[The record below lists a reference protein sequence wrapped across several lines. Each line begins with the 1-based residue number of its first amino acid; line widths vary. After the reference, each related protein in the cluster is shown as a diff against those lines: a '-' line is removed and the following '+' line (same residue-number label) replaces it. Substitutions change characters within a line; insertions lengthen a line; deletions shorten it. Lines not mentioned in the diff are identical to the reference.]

1 APLQSIDYDYNIRGW
16 MTEINKNQMAAT
28 DLGGKLFSYKI
39 KYTSRDGIE
48 NPDTAQFSGK
58 NVVPKYNGNIAEVD
72 WRAVESIGANPSTT
86 PKRYGY
92 AYDKINRL
100 TAGFYQNPQ
109 KPNSKENTES
119 LAYDLNGNI
128 TSLYRTSVLEYGNT
142 TPTMIDNLQYIYASG
157 NISNRL
163 TNINDHAQNATGYE
177 GGGQT
182 IGYDVNGNMISMPDK
197 GISMIKYNHLN
208 LPHHLE
214 YSRDGIEMVK
224 LDTKYRADG
233 TKLRKVNTTTISGIN
248 GYTTSVKTIDY
259 LDGFQYQN
267 ITNSG
272 GGGGGSSSFSASN
285 LESSRAMETQAFS
298 LVDIGGLEPIGMI
311 KNSDLQFFPTAEGFY
326 DYQKD
331 QYIYQ
336 YKDHLGNTRVSFGR
350 NSAGALEIVDAND
363 YYPFGM
369 NHLKSGNSFF
379 GSSSYKNY
387 KYNGKELQES
397 GMYDYGARF
406 YMADIGRWGVVDEL
420 AEKSRRFTPYNYAVN
435 NPIMFIDPDGREA
448 QCCGKY
454 WNSVWTGFKQE
465 AKNIVVGSI
474 QLAAR
479 PGKVIG
485 TTIGTAINDAKAGK
499 YSSAVDKI
507 TNLTHMGTTDM
518 VKNVFKAAK
527 GDGKALG
534 TLGAQGLA
542 VAVAEGTGRI
552 AGAAKGARVVET
564 ESSTSSLNGSQLS
577 RSQMNS
583 LIGGGGAERAAQYS
597 SQWESA
603 SLSETIQKIAPESQ
617 GVTTTTGK
625 TIYNN
630 SETGL
635 QVVYDNAGNY
645 FRIEDTNLSGRRVY
659 LDLDGNVPNNKTV
672 NGKQLGRSQGEYNQV
687 THFNNID

>member
-1 APLQSIDYDYNIRGW
+1 

-39 KYTSRDGIE
+39 KYTSREGIE
-48 NPDTAQFSGK
+48 NPGTAQFSGK

-72 WRAVESIGANPSTT
+72 WRAVESIGSNPSTT

-109 KPNSKENTES
+109 NPNSKENTES

-157 NISNRL
+157 NTGNRL
-163 TNINDHAQNATGYE
+163 TNINDYAQNATGYE

-197 GISMIKYNHLN
+197 GISVIKYNHLN

-298 LVDIGGLEPIGMI
+298 LVDIGGLEPVGML
-311 KNSDLQFFPTAEGFY
+311 KNSELQFLPTSEGFY
-326 DYQKD
+326 DYIKN

-336 YKDHLGNTRVSFGR
+336 YKDHLGNTRVSFGK
-350 NSAGALEIVDAND
+350 NSAGVLEIVDAND

-406 YMADIGRWGVVDEL
+406 YMPDIGRWIVVDPL
-420 AEKSRRFTPYNYAVN
+420 AEKMRRHSPYNYAFN
-435 NPIMFIDPDGREA
+435 NPIRFIDPDGMQNEDWRDKNGKELSSDQLKNVKVYIFYNPDKSGEDGGFSEQTMQQYAEYEKKYGKGSVALSDAMTEKDFAQDWGDMEGKPSEIVLNHHGTNQALHLNIDPDNNSKTKDGEYIVSTDSGKTSGSKTQGTKIADLPDPKANISEA
-448 QCCGKY
+448 TLLLNTC
-454 WNSVWTGFKQE
+454 NSNNPNATPMT
-465 AKNIVVGSI
+465 A
-474 QLAAR
+474 
-479 PGKVIG
+479 G
-485 TTIGTAINDAKAGK
+485 TT
-499 YSSAVDKI
+499 
-507 TNLTHMGTTDM
+507 L
-518 VKNVFKAAK
+518 AK
-527 GDGKALG
+527 GFSKDTSIGQVRG
-534 TLGAQGLA
+534 TNKK
-542 VAVAEGTGRI
+542 VNF
-552 AGAAKGARVVET
+552 
-564 ESSTSSLNGSQLS
+564 NGSGQATP
-577 RSQMNS
+577 QWYYGGTWQFFKGGQQIPQKMNVPS
-583 LIGGGGAERAAQYS
+583 
-597 SQWESA
+597 
-603 SLSETIQKIAPESQ
+603 
-617 GVTTTTGK
+617 
-625 TIYNN
+625 
-630 SETGL
+630 
-635 QVVYDNAGNY
+635 GNY
-645 FRIEDTNLSGRRVY
+645 RVY
-659 LDLDGNVPNNKTV
+659 P
-672 NGKQLGRSQGEYNQV
+672 
-687 THFNNID
+687 

>member
-1 APLQSIDYDYNIRGW
+1 
-16 MTEINKNQMAAT
+16 
-28 DLGGKLFSYKI
+28 
-39 KYTSRDGIE
+39 
-48 NPDTAQFSGK
+48 
-58 NVVPKYNGNIAEVD
+58 
-72 WRAVESIGANPSTT
+72 
-86 PKRYGY
+86 
-92 AYDKINRL
+92 
-100 TAGFYQNPQ
+100 
-109 KPNSKENTES
+109 
-119 LAYDLNGNI
+119 
-128 TSLYRTSVLEYGNT
+128 
-142 TPTMIDNLQYIYASG
+142 
-157 NISNRL
+157 
-163 TNINDHAQNATGYE
+163 
-177 GGGQT
+177 
-182 IGYDVNGNMISMPDK
+182 
-197 GISMIKYNHLN
+197 LN

-350 NSAGALEIVDAND
+350 NSAGVLEIVDAND

-387 KYNGKELQES
+387 KYNGKELQET

-406 YMADIGRWGVVDEL
+406 YMPDIGRWGVVDEL

-454 WNSVWTGFKQE
+454 WNGVWTGFKQE

-552 AGAAKGARVVET
+552 AGAAKGAGAVESEASIFSNAAKVESLAEGRNIRSMQSGLRSEQVVGEIL
-564 ESSTSSLNGSQLS
+564 EQMKSPEGFDTSKYT
-577 RSQMNS
+577 
-583 LIGGGGAERAAQYS
+583 IGGYYSEGTYYISEGNHRMAAALEYQSQTGNASYVKEFLKTGTWDNRAP
-597 SQWESA
+597 
-603 SLSETIQKIAPESQ
+603 K
-617 GVTTTTGK
+617 GK
-625 TIYNN
+625 TYK
-630 SETGL
+630 
-635 QVVYDNAGNY
+635 
-645 FRIEDTNLSGRRVY
+645 F
-659 LDLDGNVPNNKTV
+659 TV
-672 NGKQLGRSQGEYNQV
+672 N
-687 THFNNID
+687 TD